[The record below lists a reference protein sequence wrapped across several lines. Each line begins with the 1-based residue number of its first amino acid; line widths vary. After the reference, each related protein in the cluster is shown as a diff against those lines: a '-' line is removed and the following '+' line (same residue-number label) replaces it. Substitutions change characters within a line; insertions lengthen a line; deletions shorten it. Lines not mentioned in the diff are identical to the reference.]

1 MTDMLI
7 IDTGAGMLYA
17 PDFAAAAKLHAAIA
31 AAYNEIGAVEKLGT
45 NKDQNYKYIAYDDVA
60 VVARKALGKQGLAL
74 YCGVCEN
81 GVSQTPS
88 ASGKSLITRLTLRFV
103 LCESTT
109 GAMLIS
115 DWESEAADSGLAD
128 KGINKALT
136 AAQKYYLMRLLMLST
151 KEDDD
156 PDQHGD
162 ENDQRR
168 AIVRPSLTA
177 APSDTSAQLDSKP
190 IAPVWQAAFFGWM
203 KEWLNNN
210 NLLDGPN
217 AGKAFYDWCKAE
229 GHMKEHLGYYD
240 NLATAQNDMMA
251 ATSKYK
257 IAQAKKTS
265 PPPAA
270 GPDIGDGDNMT
281 VGT

>member
-162 ENDQRR
+162 ESDQRR
-168 AIVRPSLTA
+168 AQSQSQRPTNVS
-177 APSDTSAQLDSKP
+177 DSKP
-190 IAPVWQAAFFGWM
+190 
-203 KEWLNNN
+203 NNN
-210 NLLDGPN
+210 AAESAPEDLPWRREYHGWLGKVVTSN
-217 AGKAFYDWCKAE
+217 AIAMTPDEFYQWCKDN
-229 GHMKEHLGYYD
+229 GHLHEHLHLYKNVGE
-240 NLATAQNDMMA
+240 AQN
-251 ATSKYK
+251 ATLKAVGVYK
-257 IAQAKKTS
+257 IAQAQ
-265 PPPAA
+265 PPQA
-270 GPDIGDGDNMT
+270 
-281 VGT
+281 

>member
-17 PDFAAAAKLHAAIA
+17 PDFAAAAKLHACIA

-115 DWESEAADSGLAD
+115 NWESEAADSGLAD

-162 ENDQRR
+162 ETDQRR
-168 AIVRPSLTA
+168 AQAQPQH
-177 APSDTSAQLDSKP
+177 PTSAQPSSGDSKP
-190 IAPVWQAAFFGWM
+190 PAPAWQAAFFGWM
-203 KEWLNNN
+203 KDWLGNNA
-210 NLLDGPN
+210 LLDGPN

-229 GHMKEHLGYYD
+229 GHMKEHLGCYD
-240 NLATAQNDMMA
+240 NLAAAQNDMMA

-257 IAQAKKTS
+257 IAQAQAQ
-265 PPPAA
+265 PVQA
-270 GPDIGDGDNMT
+270 
-281 VGT
+281 